1 MMHRTFWSS
10 DVVGFRKAGC
20 ALGILVMMSQGASS
34 STVGFKPAVNYA
46 VGTSP
51 VAVAVGDFN
60 GDGNIDMA
68 VADGGDASA
77 GNDGGISILLGNGD
91 ATFQAA
97 LDIAADKNPV
107 SIAAGDFNGDNRLD
121 LALIDSNGNVGILLG
136 NGDGTFHSPV
146 NYAAGS
152 GARTVVINDFNGDHR
167 LDLVVANVLSS
178 TVSVL
183 LGNGDGTFQ
192 PHVDY
197 AAGGSPQGVSVADF
211 NRDGKADLAVPSGTS
226 GVAVLLGK
234 GDGTFQP
241 ATFYDAGPVFGAIAI
256 VPGDFNGDGKAD
268 VIVNFLTGV
277 GGVPLTAH
285 YRGDMLAGNG
295 DGTFQLSTGVVD
307 VRGGSLSQTDF
318 DGDTKVDLVQP
329 GVLVWAGNG
338 NGTFQTAVAFAV
350 GSSPSQMATADLN
363 HDKSPDIVVANQGD
377 NTVSVLVNI
386 VSTDFSIFASTLTPE
401 TLSSGQ
407 RATSTVSMNLLN
419 AFDNPVSL
427 ACSVQPAQAGSPT
440 CSLNPNSITF
450 DASGKATAEMT
461 ITAGTTVVSFTQPPA
476 SANSQPVP
484 LSWLPIVGFAVAG
497 AGFRRAGSRRR
508 RPLALFVGCVLFAGL
523 IFQTACGGSSSGPKS
538 QAYTITV
545 TGKAGST
552 QHSTTVKLTVQ

>member
-1 MMHRTFWSS
+1 
-10 DVVGFRKAGC
+10 
-20 ALGILVMMSQGASS
+20 MMSQGASS

-167 LDLVVANVLSS
+167 LDLVVANVLSN

-363 HDKSPDIVVANQGD
+363 HDKSPDIVV
-377 NTVSVLVNI
+377 S
-386 VSTDFSIFASTLTPE
+386 P
-401 TLSSGQ
+401 GQ

-523 IFQTACGGSSSGPKS
+523 IFQTACGGSSSGPKL